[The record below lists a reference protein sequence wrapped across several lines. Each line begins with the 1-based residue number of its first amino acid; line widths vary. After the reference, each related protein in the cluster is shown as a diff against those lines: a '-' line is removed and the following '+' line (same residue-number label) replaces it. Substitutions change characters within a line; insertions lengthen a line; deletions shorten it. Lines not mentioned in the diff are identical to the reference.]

1 MALESERLDP
11 PRREH
16 PVTETQPA
24 GTGTAGAARG
34 ARHQAGPGRLVLIIA
49 GAQLMVVLDSTIV
62 NVALPSMGEYF
73 DKNQTDMT
81 WALNAYS
88 LAFGGLLLLGGRSGD
103 ILGRRRM
110 FIIGLGLFTAGS
122 FLAGV
127 AVNFPMLLAGR
138 VVQGLGGAIA
148 APTALSLITNEFE
161 EGHERTRALA
171 VYAAVSGAGA
181 ALGLL
186 AGGVLTNYFSW
197 RWVLFVNVPIG
208 AILMFGAAMY
218 LHQTERLKGKF
229 DFLGAAMSVAG
240 MVSLV
245 YGFIHVAHDG
255 WGNTETFLVF
265 TASILLLVGFGFYE
279 AFGTATPMMPM
290 RIFEN
295 GSRLGTYLVML
306 VVGAAMFGMFYF
318 ITFFVQGVRDYSALK
333 TGLAFLPIAFVIG
346 VTSQIVSKL
355 LPKYGPK
362 LLIVIGTSILTVALL
377 WLSTVDAHSSFAGVL
392 LPGELV
398 LALAMGFL
406 FVPLTT
412 VAVSKV
418 ADTDAGLASALLNV
432 GQQVGGAIGLSVLA
446 TVFATSAK
454 GYANDHSQ
462 SLQKV
467 IGTLP
472 APLREPLG
480 KFVSSSG
487 GNGVQQSDIAKFIGD
502 LPASER
508 GPATGFFNGPY
519 RNFAHDLQAHASGRG
534 FLAAAMFAVA
544 AILIAVFVI
553 KIKKEEA
560 PAEPVAE
567 AAVPA

>member
-1 MALESERLDP
+1 
-11 PRREH
+11 
-16 PVTETQPA
+16 V
-24 GTGTAGAARG
+24 
-34 ARHQAGPGRLVLIIA
+34 VLLLIA
-49 GAQLMVVLDSTIV
+49 GAQLMVVLDGTIV
-62 NVALPSMGEYF
+62 NVALPSMGAYF
-73 DKNQTDMT
+73 HKNQTDMT

-110 FIIGLGLFTAGS
+110 FIVGLFLFSIGS
-122 FLAGV
+122 FLAGI
-127 AVNFPMLLAGR
+127 AVNFPMMLAGR

-161 EGHERTRALA
+161 EGRERTRALA

-186 AGGVLTNYFSW
+186 LGGVLTNYFSW

-208 AILMFGAAMY
+208 VALMTGAFLY

-229 DFLGAAMSVAG
+229 DFLGALLSVAG

-255 WGNTETFLVF
+255 WGNTETFVVF
-265 TASILLLVGFGFYE
+265 TASVLLLVGFGLYE
-279 AFGTATPMMPM
+279 AFVAATPMMPM

-318 ITFFVQGVRDYSALK
+318 ITFFIQGVRDYSALK
-333 TGLAFLPIAFVIG
+333 TGFAFLPVAFVIG
-346 VTSQIVSKL
+346 ITSQVVAKL
-355 LPKYGPK
+355 LPRFGPK
-362 LLIVIGTSILTVALL
+362 VLIVIGTCVLTVAML
-377 WLSTVDAHSSFAGVL
+377 WLSTVDAHSSYAGVL
-392 LPGELV
+392 LPGQLV
-398 LALAMGFL
+398 LAVAMGFL

-412 VAVSKV
+412 VAVSKI

-454 GYANDHSQ
+454 NYASDHTSAIRQ
-462 SLQKV
+462 AV
-467 IGTLP
+467 GRLP
-472 APLREPLG
+472 AGLRQPVG
-480 KFVSSSG
+480 DFVQHSG
-487 GNGVQQSDIAKFIGD
+487 GNGLQQSDIKKFISG
-502 LPASER
+502 LPASDR
-508 GPATGFFNGPY
+508 GPAAAFFNGPY
-519 RNFAHDLQAHASGRG
+519 RSFGHDLQAHASGQG
-534 FLAAAMFAVA
+534 FFAAAMFAVV
-544 AILIAVFVI
+544 AIVIAVVMI
-553 KIKKEEA
+553 RIKKDEVPTLP
-560 PAEPVAE
+560 PAEVAV
-567 AAVPA
+567 AA

>member
-1 MALESERLDP
+1 MTNTR
-11 PRREH
+11 
-16 PVTETQPA
+16 PVKVA
-24 GTGTAGAARG
+24 GRRG
-34 ARHQAGPGRLVLIIA
+34 ARRHASPALVLLIIA
-49 GAQLMVVLDSTIV
+49 GAQLMVVLDGTIV
-62 NVALPSMGEYF
+62 NVALPSMSEYF
-73 DKNQTDMT
+73 GKNQTDMT
-81 WALNAYS
+81 WALNSYS

-110 FIIGLGLFTAGS
+110 FIVGLFLFTSGS
-122 FLAGV
+122 FLAGI

-161 EGHERTRALA
+161 EGAERTRALA

-208 AILMFGAAMY
+208 AVLMVGAFMY

-229 DFLGAAMSVAG
+229 DLLGALLSVAG

-265 TASILLLVGFGFYE
+265 TAAIVLLVGFGLYE
-279 AFGTATPMMPM
+279 AFVAATPMMPM

-318 ITFFVQGVRDYSALK
+318 ITFFIQGVREYSALK
-333 TGLAFLPIAFVIG
+333 TGFAFLPVAFVIG
-346 VTSQIVSKL
+346 ITSQIVAKL
-355 LPKYGPK
+355 LPRYGPK
-362 LLIVIGTSILTVALL
+362 VLIVIGTSILTVAML
-377 WLSTVDAHSSFAGVL
+377 WLSTVDAHSSFPGVL

-454 GYANDHSQ
+454 SYASDHAQ
-462 SLQKV
+462 SLRTA
-467 IGTLP
+467 IATLP
-472 APLREPLG
+472 GPLREPLG
-480 KFVSSSG
+480 KFVSNSG
-487 GNGVQQSDIAKFIGD
+487 GNGVQPADIKKFVNG

-508 GPATGFFNGPY
+508 GPAAGFFNGPY
-519 RNFAHDLQAHASGRG
+519 RDFAHDLQAHASGRG
-534 FLAAAMFAVA
+534 FFAGAMFAVA

-553 KIKKEEA
+553 KIKKDEVPADA
-560 PAEPVAE
+560 PAE